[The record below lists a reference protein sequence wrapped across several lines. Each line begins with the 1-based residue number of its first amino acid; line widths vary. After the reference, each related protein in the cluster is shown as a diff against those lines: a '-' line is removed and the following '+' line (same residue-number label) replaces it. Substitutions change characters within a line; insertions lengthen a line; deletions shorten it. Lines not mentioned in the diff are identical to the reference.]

1 MGFCRGVS
9 AFFVCFVSA
18 AVGFFWS
25 VWGFFFLGFCFGG
38 GGVNVSQK
46 LPRCSGDVVAT
57 SVPMLHPTAGIHS
70 FPSRR
75 GEAARAG
82 GDTGMDVCSPTGVP
96 GWMLL

>member
-18 AVGFFWS
+18 AVEFFLVSLGFFLSW
-25 VWGFFFLGFCFGG
+25 FLLWG

-46 LPRCSGDVVAT
+46 LPCCSGDVVAT

-75 GEAARAG
+75 GEAARTG